1 MCVFNASVSCICL
14 PVVAIILYVRF
25 FILLLSP
32 VAIFIGHNFMVG
44 KSFVRD
50 YSGISLDSVNLVRVE
65 RHLTFSTRFSD
76 F

>member
-1 MCVFNASVSCICL
+1 
-14 PVVAIILYVRF
+14 
-25 FILLLSP
+25 
-32 VAIFIGHNFMVG
+32 MVG